1 MNLLP
6 YRRFAIDTSLT
17 PDEVAARLRDAIEP
31 PRTSV
36 FTRPERPLVG
46 RLDGTTFD
54 VMRNVAGRSS
64 FRPRVRGTI
73 EAAGSGARL
82 TGTMRL
88 HEIVMLFMGGLLA
101 VAGSVFLSMAA
112 QNLRSGHLETP
123 TLAAFGAVVFF
134 GAITMGGFIAETRPV
149 LHELVRLVDARHG
162 ELR

>member
-1 MNLLP
+1 MKLLP
-6 YRRFAIDTSLT
+6 YRRFAIDSPLT

-31 PRTSV
+31 PRMVAFS
-36 FTRPERPLVG
+36 RPERPLVG

-54 VMRNVAGRSS
+54 VMRSVTGRNS

-82 TGTMRL
+82 TGTMQL
-88 HEIVMLFMGGLLA
+88 HEIVMLLMGALTA
-101 VAGSVFLSMAA
+101 MAGMVFLSMAA

-123 TLAAFGAVVFF
+123 TLAALGAVVFF
-134 GAITMGGFIAETRPV
+134 GAMTIGGFISETRPV
-149 LHELVRLVDARHG
+149 LDELVRLVDARHG